1 MVDVETKEH
10 KFSVR
15 WEVEASQPLG
25 LAAWCT
31 SANWKDLRLR
41 KVSE

>member
-1 MVDVETKEH
+1 MVDVELKDR
-10 KFSVR
+10 KLSVR

-25 LAAWCT
+25 LAAWRT